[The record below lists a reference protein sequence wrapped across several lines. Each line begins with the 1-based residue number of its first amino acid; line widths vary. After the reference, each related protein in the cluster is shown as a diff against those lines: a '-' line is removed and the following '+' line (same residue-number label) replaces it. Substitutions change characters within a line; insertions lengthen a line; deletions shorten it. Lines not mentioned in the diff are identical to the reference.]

1 MAGKIDKKELQEP
14 DQLQLFFIRL
24 RAFAQANRNRLL
36 AGTGAFIL
44 VAAIACG
51 WYLYRLNYEKS
62 AAAVYNKVQ
71 DRFLKTGSPVGDGEA
86 IREYRAL
93 IERYPGSRSAA
104 LARYSLGNL
113 LFGRGQFDEAI
124 AAYEDF
130 LRRGGEGGDLVTL
143 AYGGLGA
150 CYEGNKNYPKALESY
165 ENALKSQSSSSFE
178 ALNCQNAAR
187 VHEAMNNP
195 AKALE
200 FYRKA
205 LEKTTD
211 PLMTL
216 YLKRKISLLG

>member
-1 MAGKIDKKELQEP
+1 MAVKLDKKELQEP

-51 WYLYRLNYEKS
+51 WYLYRLNYEKN
-62 AAAVYNKVQ
+62 AAGIYNKVQ
-71 DRFLKTGSPVGDGEA
+71 DQLLKTGSPAGDTEA
-86 IREYRAL
+86 IQGYRVL

-104 LARYSLGNL
+104 LARYRLGNL

-130 LRRGGEGGDLVTL
+130 LRRGGKGGDLVAL
-143 AYGGLGA
+143 ALGGLGA
-150 CYEGNKNYPKALESY
+150 CHEMKKDYAKALESY

-178 ALNCQNAAR
+178 ALNCQNVAR

>member
-14 DQLQLFFIRL
+14 DQLQIFFIRL
-24 RAFAQANRNRLL
+24 RAFAQANRVRLL

-44 VAAIACG
+44 VAAIVSG
-51 WYLYRLNYEKS
+51 WYLYRLNYETS
-62 AAAVYNKVQ
+62 AAKLYNTIQ
-71 DRFLKTGSPVGDGEA
+71 DQFLKTGSPAGDGAA

-93 IERYPGSRSAA
+93 IQQYPGSRSAT
-104 LARYSLGNL
+104 LARYRLGNL
-113 LFGRGQFDEAI
+113 LFGRGQMEEAI
-124 AAYEDF
+124 AAYQDF
-130 LRRGGEGGDLVTL
+130 LRGAGEGGDLVTL

-150 CYEGNKNYPKALESY
+150 CYEGNKDYAKALESY
-165 ENALKSQSSSSFE
+165 ENALKSKASSPFE
-178 ALNCQNAAR
+178 AMNFQNVAR

-205 LEKTTD
+205 LEKTKD

-216 YLKRKISLLG
+216 YLKRKISFLG